1 MDSRKCKRIALIS
14 GLFFLVFFAVGN
26 LTVKSARQN
35 YEEAAAEMALLT
47 EERPDLEAVF
57 AGILTG
63 KNRKEFRYEGIKP
76 NQIQVGE
83 GLLEKYGY
91 SFEDSLQQYIV
102 FNYGRGIGIALASTI
117 GVSLYIVLHSMGKK
131 KVSKEYAE
139 FLEEKLKEEKSRN
152 RKMESMLHKEEQ
164 EIKSLITDIAH
175 QLKTPVASLKMS
187 YEIENSTK
195 LSKKE
200 VKEFREKEYDD
211 VKRLEY
217 LLQAF
222 TQITRLETGA
232 VQICPQKESFKLT
245 LASAVTGVYVKAM
258 NKGIRIEVEEFE
270 NIFVSH
276 DSKWTAEAIMNVL
289 DNAIKYSAAGSCIRI
304 RVLEMHTSFMI
315 EVEDEGIGIPAQE
328 RTKIFQRFYR
338 GASEV
343 VRNEE
348 GSGVGLYLTRWIL
361 EQQGGTI
368 CVKTGKTGGSNFVMT
383 LPKE

>member
-1 MDSRKCKRIALIS
+1 M
-14 GLFFLVFFAVGN
+14 
-26 LTVKSARQN
+26 
-35 YEEAAAEMALLT
+35 
-47 EERPDLEAVF
+47 
-57 AGILTG
+57 
-63 KNRKEFRYEGIKP
+63 
-76 NQIQVGE
+76 
-83 GLLEKYGY
+83 
-91 SFEDSLQQYIV
+91 
-102 FNYGRGIGIALASTI
+102 
-117 GVSLYIVLHSMGKK
+117 
-131 KVSKEYAE
+131 
-139 FLEEKLKEEKSRN
+139 
-152 RKMESMLHKEEQ
+152 
-164 EIKSLITDIAH
+164 
-175 QLKTPVASLKMS
+175 
-187 YEIENSTK
+187 
-195 LSKKE
+195 
-200 VKEFREKEYDD
+200 
-211 VKRLEY
+211 
-217 LLQAF
+217 
-222 TQITRLETGA
+222 
-232 VQICPQKESFKLT
+232 T

-343 VRNEE
+343 VRNDE

-383 LPKE
+383 LPKK

>member
-1 MDSRKCKRIALIS
+1 M
-14 GLFFLVFFAVGN
+14 
-26 LTVKSARQN
+26 
-35 YEEAAAEMALLT
+35 
-47 EERPDLEAVF
+47 
-57 AGILTG
+57 
-63 KNRKEFRYEGIKP
+63 
-76 NQIQVGE
+76 
-83 GLLEKYGY
+83 
-91 SFEDSLQQYIV
+91 
-102 FNYGRGIGIALASTI
+102 
-117 GVSLYIVLHSMGKK
+117 
-131 KVSKEYAE
+131 
-139 FLEEKLKEEKSRN
+139 
-152 RKMESMLHKEEQ
+152 
-164 EIKSLITDIAH
+164 
-175 QLKTPVASLKMS
+175 
-187 YEIENSTK
+187 
-195 LSKKE
+195 
-200 VKEFREKEYDD
+200 
-211 VKRLEY
+211 
-217 LLQAF
+217 
-222 TQITRLETGA
+222 
-232 VQICPQKESFKLT
+232 T

-368 CVKTGKTGGSNFVMT
+368 CVETGKTGGSNFVMT
-383 LPKE
+383 LPKK